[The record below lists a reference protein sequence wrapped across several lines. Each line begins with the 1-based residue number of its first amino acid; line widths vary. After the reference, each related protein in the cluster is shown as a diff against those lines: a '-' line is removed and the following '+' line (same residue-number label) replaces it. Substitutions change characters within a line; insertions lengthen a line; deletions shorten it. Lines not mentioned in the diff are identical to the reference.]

1 VRDDDQNLENSRPA
15 GYVGLIPAAGF
26 GSRLP
31 ALENAKEMLAVG
43 NDSRPVI
50 GHLLDIMA
58 DADVQ
63 DVTVVLRPQK
73 TDLTSYLRSDLWEHM
88 QLDLKFTPG
97 TRGVPETVALGL
109 EGVEHRHVA
118 FGFPD
123 ILFKPN
129 DALAIVMQ
137 ELEAGNSQ
145 AVLGLFPTGSPEKSD
160 MVKTDRLGNVV
171 DIEIK
176 PKRTRL
182 DRTWILAVWK
192 PSFSRY
198 LISKVRG
205 DSALANDPNALLR
218 TAHLGQVFKSAI
230 SDGMRFGTMT
240 FEHGASLDIGTPD
253 DLALARSWTF

>member
-1 VRDDDQNLENSRPA
+1 MCDDDQNIENSRPT

-31 ALENAKEMLAVG
+31 ALQNAKEMLAVG
-43 NDSRPVI
+43 DENRPVI

-58 DADVQ
+58 GANVK

-73 TDLTSYLRSDLWEHM
+73 TDLTTYLGSDLWAHM

-97 TRGVPETVALGL
+97 TGGVPETVALGL

-123 ILFKPN
+123 ILFKPI
-129 DALAIVMQ
+129 DALTTMMLK
-137 ELEAGNSQ
+137 LEAGNSQ

-160 MVKTDRLGNVV
+160 MVKTDKDGTVV

-176 PKRTRL
+176 PAQTEL
-182 DRTWILAVWK
+182 DRTWVLAVWK

-198 LISKVRG
+198 LINKVRI
-205 DSALANDPNALLR
+205 DSDALDDSNALPD
-218 TAHLGQVFKSAI
+218 TDHLGQVFQSAI
-230 SDGMRFGTMT
+230 GDGMPIGTVI
-240 FEHGASLDIGTPD
+240 FQHGSSLDIGTPD